1 MIIDVEEN
9 PQQVYREFTSLI
21 DEQSLRIGQL
31 EAFMHEIIEE
41 AKDRRNSPAERLT
54 TIVTMASTALRMRR

>member
-1 MIIDVEEN
+1 MMSIEEN
-9 PQQVYREFTSLI
+9 PEQIYREFTSLV

-41 AKDRRNSPAERLT
+41 AKDRSNPPAERLIA
-54 TIVTMASTALRMRR
+54 IVTMASTALRMRR